1 MIETGSAKVGINTR
15 AMLIGVRYSETF
27 TKRSMK
33 GTFSKALSSLA
44 KIL

>member
-1 MIETGSAKVGINTR
+1 MIGTGSTKVCINTR
-15 AMLIGVRYSETF
+15 ASLIGVRYSETF

-44 KIL
+44 KTL